1 MEKRQQQLSLPSRQK
16 SALLSS
22 WTFVYT
28 SLLLVS
34 CSWLVQ
40 VQAFASPRCPHSL
53 SSYHHH
59 HQQRQHQPVFDLHV
73 AKSGGTGGN
82 DPAEI
87 IAKRIYLEGDVDGGY
102 YRSCVRNEVGES
114 ILSYL
119 ILSFTFR
126 NENDERRK
134 YYDVI

>member
-59 HQQRQHQPVFDLHV
+59 HQQRQQQPVFDLHV

-119 ILSFTFR
+119 SLFEMR
-126 NENDERRK
+126 MMNEGN
-134 YYDVI
+134 IMM

>member
-34 CSWLVQ
+34 CS
-40 VQAFASPRCPHSL
+40 QAFTSPRCPHSL

-59 HQQRQHQPVFDLHV
+59 HQQRQQQPVFDLHV

-114 ILSYL
+114 ILS
-119 ILSFTFR
+119 LSFTFR